1 MDFAMNR
8 RKIISFA
15 NQKGGV
21 GKTTS
26 SVNIAACLASKG
38 FSVLLTDADPQGNAT
53 SGLGVNKRT
62 AAGTA
67 YDLVIGRKSAAEAV
81 CATGVKNLSLIPSS
95 IDLVAAELELV
106 DTPRRESRLR
116 DALNPIRDK
125 FDFIIID
132 CPPSLGLIT
141 LNALTASDAVVIPL
155 LCEYYSLEGL
165 SQLTNTVKSVK
176 KLYNGRLELLGVLI
190 NMYDG
195 RLNLTAQVM
204 NELKKY
210 FADKL
215 FRTPIPRNVK
225 LSEAPSYGMTIIDYD
240 RNSKGAAAYSAVT
253 EEFIERCR

>member
-1 MDFAMNR
+1 MGR

-26 SVNIAACLASKG
+26 AVNIAACLSAKG
-38 FSVLLTDADPQGNAT
+38 AKVLLVDADPQGNAT
-53 SGLGVNKRT
+53 SGLGINKRT
-62 AAGTA
+62 TPGSV
-67 YDLVIGRKSAAEAV
+67 YDVLIGRKTAAECV
-81 CATGVKNLSLIPSS
+81 CRSSAENLYVIPSS

-106 DTPRRESRLR
+106 DTERRESRLKAALDTLR
-116 DALNPIRDK
+116 DS
-125 FDFIIID
+125 FDYIIID

-141 LNALTASDAVVIPL
+141 LNALTASDGVVIPL

-165 SQLTNTVKSVK
+165 SQLTLTIKTVR
-176 KLYNGRLELLGVLI
+176 KLYNPSLELIGVLV

-204 NELKKY
+204 NEIKKY

-215 FRTPIPRNVK
+215 FRTPVPRNVK
-225 LSEAPSYGMTIIDYD
+225 LSEAPSYGLAILDYD
-240 RNSKGAAAYSAVT
+240 KTSKGAAAYTALA
-253 EEFIERCR
+253 EEFAERCR

>member
-1 MDFAMNR
+1 MGR

-26 SVNIAACLASKG
+26 AVNIAACLAAKG
-38 FSVLLTDADPQGNAT
+38 NSVLLVDADPQGNAT
-53 SGLGVNKRT
+53 SGLGINKRNIP
-62 AAGTA
+62 GSV
-67 YDLVIGRKSAAEAV
+67 YDILIGRKTAAECICRSNA
-81 CATGVKNLSLIPSS
+81 KNLSVIPSS

-106 DTPRRESRLR
+106 DTERRETRLR
-116 DALNPIRDK
+116 AALDKVRDAYDY
-125 FDFIIID
+125 IIID
-132 CPPSLGLIT
+132 CPPSLGLVT
-141 LNALTASDAVVIPL
+141 LNALTASDGVVIPL

-165 SQLTNTVKSVK
+165 TQLTITIKSVR
-176 KLYNGRLELLGVLI
+176 KLYNSSLELLGVLV

-215 FRTPIPRNVK
+215 FKTPVPRNVK
-225 LSEAPSYGMTIIDYD
+225 LSEAPSYGMAIIDYD
-240 RNSKGAAAYSAVT
+240 RTSKGAAAYTALAD
-253 EEFIERCR
+253 EFAERCK